1 LTFLKKKNKVI
12 DFKTVI
18 VFSLKIK
25 KNKNCYCVYLVFI
38 VFVFSFSRKKLEIFH
53 GQYTYMIH
61 NPFVIK
67 KLKFL
72 RWGFFL
78 FERFGFVVV
87 CPQVLYVI
95 KFICS
100 YKKYFNLKKSVKAQV
115 VCQLKGRMVQFFD
128 K

>member
-1 LTFLKKKNKVI
+1 MGRSIILTFVFDFCRERKIKLLTFLKKKNKVI

-72 RWGFFL
+72 R
-78 FERFGFVVV
+78 
-87 CPQVLYVI
+87 
-95 KFICS
+95 
-100 YKKYFNLKKSVKAQV
+100 
-115 VCQLKGRMVQFFD
+115 
-128 K
+128 